1 MFGCIAY
8 PDFPLSSVWCRF
20 PDRGSGFVFRSVVQT
35 DSTVVSKT
43 SDFGSYPGRPA
54 IALWCK
60 SVTLG
65 KAGNISG
72 FDPGASVL
80 SP

>member
-1 MFGCIAY
+1 MCGAAFLTGEAA
-8 PDFPLSSVWCRF
+8 
-20 PDRGSGFVFRSVVQT
+20 FVFRSVVQT
-35 DSTVVSKT
+35 ESTAVSKT
-43 SDFGSYPGRPA
+43 SDFGSYPDRPA

-65 KAGNISG
+65 KAGNTSG
-72 FDPGASVL
+72 FDPGASVQ